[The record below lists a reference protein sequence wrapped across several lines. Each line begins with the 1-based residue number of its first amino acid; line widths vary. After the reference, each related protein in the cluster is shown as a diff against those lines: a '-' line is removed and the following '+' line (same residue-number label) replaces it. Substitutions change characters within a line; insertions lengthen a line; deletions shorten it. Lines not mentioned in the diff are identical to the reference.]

1 VRDDRA
7 ARAATV
13 DTGNLYERV
22 RHEFV
27 TTVSGLSEGELVVR
41 VPATP
46 AWSVR
51 DVLAHVVGLAADLNG
66 QRFPSAD
73 DVSGTAWTAVQ
84 VRRGRGRALAEV
96 LDEWEREAP
105 TFEAG
110 LHAFGYEFGSHFV
123 ADVHAHYQ
131 DVRGALGF
139 APDVDD
145 LTVRVAL
152 DHYLGFIDQLLT
164 GSGWGVLDVVAGA
177 EASRLG
183 GPGPHQARVRAEPF
197 EVLRTV
203 SARRSAHQIRALDWD
218 GDLEALLALLQNA
231 LGGGY
236 ELPETDL
243 DE

>member
-1 VRDDRA
+1 M
-7 ARAATV
+7 
-13 DTGNLYERV
+13 YERV
-22 RHEFV
+22 RQEFV
-27 TTVSGLSEGELVVR
+27 TTVSALSELELAVQ

-51 DVLAHVVGLAADLNG
+51 DVLAHVVGLAGDFNA

-73 DVSGTAWTAVQ
+73 DEGGTAWTAVQ
-84 VRRGRGRALAEV
+84 VQSGRARTLAEL

-110 LHAFGYEFGSHFV
+110 LRAFGYEFGSHFV

-131 DVRGALGF
+131 DVRGALSF

-152 DHYLGFIDQLLT
+152 DHYLGFLDQLLAA
-164 GSGWGVLDVVAGA
+164 SGWGVLEVVAGA
-177 EASRLG
+177 EVSRLG
-183 GPGPHQARVRAEPF
+183 VAGLHRARLRGEPF
-197 EVLRTV
+197 EVLRVV
-203 SARRSAHQIRALDWD
+203 SARRSAHQIRGLDWN
-218 GDLEALLALLQNA
+218 GDLEALLTFLQNL

-236 ELPETDL
+236 SLPEADL
-243 DE
+243 TE